1 MATRSTIMDTN
12 SFRPETAA
20 ALDPETRRL
29 TEERDVLGPA
39 YRLFY
44 RTPVHLVKGEG
55 AHVWDADGT
64 EYLDVYNN
72 VASVGH
78 AHPRVVE
85 AIARQASLLNTHTR
99 YLHENILNYA
109 DDILSTMPDE
119 LNRIMFQCTGSE
131 ANDLAVRVAQAYT
144 GGEGVIVTAEAYHG
158 NSALTSKL
166 SPALGTAQDLG
177 LTMRMIPTPDTYR
190 LSIDGKPAS
199 ACTAE
204 EFGGWMAAEVRKA
217 VADMN
222 RHGIRFAALLADSI
236 FSSDG
241 VYPDPVGYLQPVI
254 DTVHE
259 LGGVWIADEVQPGF
273 TRTGDAFW
281 GFERQGIVPDLVT
294 SGKPMA
300 NGLPT
305 SLMAA
310 RQEVLEPFAGSI
322 PYFNTFGGNP
332 VCMAA
337 AQATLD
343 VMRSEDTMGNAK
355 RVGAIFKQAVTDL
368 MPAHPC
374 IGDVRGAG
382 LYIGCE
388 IVKPGT
394 KDPDQAAALDIL
406 ETLRAHHVLTSV
418 CGRFGNI
425 LKLRPP
431 LAELESNHEIVR
443 KIGRAGGIVVSDGRL
458 ERNLNTVESLTQIA
472 KRQGWALQSIV
483 LSAVVAPASASDMRL
498 LRLPADRPTVYAVTR
513 LRMLGDAPLSVETN
527 HLPAYLFPGF
537 LNRDLSMSFYGLFQ
551 QEYKI
556 RPQRVDE
563 TLDYA
568 PACEAAAQR
577 LHVPAGAPTLRINR
591 VAYDQQGRPCE
602 RATDVYDAARIRFTM
617 HHSGF
622 VRLSASQR

>member
-12 SFRPETAA
+12 SFRPEMAD
-20 ALDPETRRL
+20 ALDPETRKL
-29 TEERDVLGPA
+29 TEEREVLGPA

-44 RTPVHLVKGEG
+44 RKPVHLVKGRG
-55 AHVWDADGT
+55 SHLWDADGV

-78 AHPRVVE
+78 CHPRVVE
-85 AIARQASLLNTHTR
+85 AIAKQASELNTHTR

-109 DDILSTMPDE
+109 NDILSTMPDE
-119 LNRIMFQCTGSE
+119 VDRIMFQCTGSE
-131 ANDLAVRVAQAYT
+131 ANDLAVRVAQTYT
-144 GGEGVIVTAEAYHG
+144 GGEGVIVTHEAYHG

-166 SPALGTAQDLG
+166 SPALGTAQTLG

-190 LSIDGKPAS
+190 VEIGGKPAS
-199 ACTAE
+199 ECTAG
-204 EFGGWMAAEVRKA
+204 EFGNWMAGEVRKA

-222 RHGIRFAALLADSI
+222 RHGIKFAALLADSI

-241 VYPDPVGYLQPVI
+241 VYPDPVGYLKPVI

-281 GFERQGIVPDLVT
+281 GFGRQGIVPDLVT

-310 RQEVLEPFAGSI
+310 RHEVLEPFAGSI

-337 AQATLD
+337 AQAVLD
-343 VMRSEDTMGNAK
+343 VMRDEDTMGNAK
-355 RVGAIFKQAVTDL
+355 RVGAVFKKAVSD
-368 MPAHPC
+368 MQEAHPC

-394 KDPDQAAALDIL
+394 KEPDQKAALDIL
-406 ETLRAHHVLTSV
+406 EELRENRILTSV

-431 LAELESNHEIVR
+431 LVFSEDDVDWFI
-443 KIGRAGGIVVSDGRL
+443 DGFGKTL
-458 ERNLNTVESLTQIA
+458 AT
-472 KRQGWALQSIV
+472 
-483 LSAVVAPASASDMRL
+483 
-498 LRLPADRPTVYAVTR
+498 
-513 LRMLGDAPLSVETN
+513 LGL
-527 HLPAYLFPGF
+527 
-537 LNRDLSMSFYGLFQ
+537 
-551 QEYKI
+551 
-556 RPQRVDE
+556 
-563 TLDYA
+563 
-568 PACEAAAQR
+568 
-577 LHVPAGAPTLRINR
+577 
-591 VAYDQQGRPCE
+591 
-602 RATDVYDAARIRFTM
+602 
-617 HHSGF
+617 
-622 VRLSASQR
+622 

>member
-12 SFRPETAA
+12 SFRPEMAD
-20 ALDPETRRL
+20 ALDPETRKL
-29 TEERDVLGPA
+29 TEEREVLGPA

-44 RTPVHLVKGEG
+44 RKPVHLVKGRG
-55 AHVWDADGT
+55 SHLWDADGV

-78 AHPRVVE
+78 CHPRVVE
-85 AIARQASLLNTHTR
+85 AIAKQASELNTHTR

-109 DDILSTMPDE
+109 NDILSTMPDE
-119 LNRIMFQCTGSE
+119 VDRIMFQCTGSE
-131 ANDLAVRVAQAYT
+131 ANDLAVRVAQTYT
-144 GGEGVIVTAEAYHG
+144 GGEGVIVTHEAYHG

-166 SPALGTAQDLG
+166 SPALGTAQTLG

-190 LSIDGKPAS
+190 VEIGGKPAS
-199 ACTAE
+199 ECTAG
-204 EFGGWMAAEVRKA
+204 EFGAWMAGEVRKA

-222 RHGIRFAALLADSI
+222 RHGIKFAALLADSI

-241 VYPDPVGYLQPVI
+241 VYPDPVGYLKPVI

-281 GFERQGIVPDLVT
+281 GFGRQGIVPDLVT

-310 RQEVLEPFAGSI
+310 RHEVLEPFAGSI

-337 AQATLD
+337 AQAVLD
-343 VMRSEDTMGNAK
+343 VMRDEDTMGNAK
-355 RVGAIFKQAVTDL
+355 RVGAVFKKAVSD
-368 MPAHPC
+368 MQEAHPC

-394 KDPDQAAALDIL
+394 KEPDQKAALDIL
-406 ETLRAHHVLTSV
+406 EELRENRILTSV

-431 LAELESNHEIVR
+431 LVFSEDDVDWFI
-443 KIGRAGGIVVSDGRL
+443 DGFGKTL
-458 ERNLNTVESLTQIA
+458 AT
-472 KRQGWALQSIV
+472 
-483 LSAVVAPASASDMRL
+483 
-498 LRLPADRPTVYAVTR
+498 
-513 LRMLGDAPLSVETN
+513 LGL
-527 HLPAYLFPGF
+527 
-537 LNRDLSMSFYGLFQ
+537 
-551 QEYKI
+551 
-556 RPQRVDE
+556 
-563 TLDYA
+563 
-568 PACEAAAQR
+568 
-577 LHVPAGAPTLRINR
+577 
-591 VAYDQQGRPCE
+591 
-602 RATDVYDAARIRFTM
+602 
-617 HHSGF
+617 
-622 VRLSASQR
+622 

>member
-12 SFRPETAA
+12 SFRTEMVNQ
-20 ALDPETRRL
+20 LDPQTRQL
-29 TEERDVLGPA
+29 TQERDVLGPA

-44 RTPVHLVKGEG
+44 RKPVHLVKGRG
-55 AHVWDADGT
+55 SHLWDADGV

-85 AIARQASLLNTHTR
+85 ALSKQAAALNTHTR
-99 YLHENILNYA
+99 YLHENILHYA
-109 DDILSTMPDE
+109 QDILSTMPEE
-119 LNRIMFQCTGSE
+119 LDRIMFQCTGSE
-131 ANDLAVRVAQAYT
+131 ANDLAIRVAQTYT
-144 GGEGVIVTAEAYHG
+144 NGEGVIVTSEAYHG
-158 NSALTSKL
+158 NSALTSGL
-166 SPALGTAQDLG
+166 SPALGTAQTLG

-190 LSIDGKPAS
+190 VQIDGKPAS
-199 ACTAE
+199 ECSAQ
-204 EFGGWMAAEVRKA
+204 EFGIWIANEVRKA
-217 VADMN
+217 VLDME
-222 RHGIRFAALLADSI
+222 RHGIKFAAFLADSI

-241 VYPDPVGYLQPVI
+241 VYPDPIGYLKPVI

-281 GFERQGIVPDLVT
+281 GFERQGIVPDIVT

-305 SLMAA
+305 SLMAVKH
-310 RQEVLEPFAGSI
+310 EVLKPFAEAI

-343 VMRSEDTMGNAK
+343 VMRDENTMGNAK
-355 RVGAIFKQAVTDL
+355 RVGALFKQAVTDL
-368 MPAHPC
+368 MPNHPC

-394 KDPDQAAALDIL
+394 QEPDQETALNIL
-406 ETLRAHHVLTSV
+406 ETLRELHILTSV

-431 LAELESNHEIVR
+431 LVFSENDVDWFME
-443 KIGRAGGIVVSDGRL
+443 
-458 ERNLNTVESLTQIA
+458 
-472 KRQGWALQSIV
+472 
-483 LSAVVAPASASDMRL
+483 
-498 LRLPADRPTVYAVTR
+498 
-513 LRMLGDAPLSVETN
+513 
-527 HLPAYLFPGF
+527 GF
-537 LNRDLSMSFYGLFQ
+537 TTTL
-551 QEYKI
+551 
-556 RPQRVDE
+556 E
-563 TLDYA
+563 TL
-568 PACEAAAQR
+568 
-577 LHVPAGAPTLRINR
+577 
-591 VAYDQQGRPCE
+591 GR
-602 RATDVYDAARIRFTM
+602 
-617 HHSGF
+617 
-622 VRLSASQR
+622 

>member
-12 SFRPETAA
+12 SFRPEMAD
-20 ALDPETRRL
+20 ALDPATRKL

-44 RTPVHLVKGEG
+44 RNPVHLVKGVG
-55 AHVWDADGT
+55 SHLWDADGE

-78 AHPRVVE
+78 CHPRVVE
-85 AIARQASLLNTHTR
+85 ALSKQASMLNTHTR
-99 YLHENILNYA
+99 YLHENILHYA
-109 DDILSTMPDE
+109 EDILSTMPDE
-119 LNRIMFQCTGSE
+119 LDRIMFQCTGSE
-131 ANDLAVRVAQAYT
+131 ANDLAIRVAQTYT
-144 GGEGVIVTAEAYHG
+144 GGEGVIVTHEAYHG

-166 SPALGTAQDLG
+166 SPALGTAQTLG

-190 LSIDGKPAS
+190 LEIGGKAAS
-199 ACTAE
+199 ECTAE
-204 EFGGWMAAEVRKA
+204 EFGNWMAGEVRKA
-217 VADMN
+217 VADME
-222 RHGIRFAALLADSI
+222 RHGIKFAALLADSI

-241 VYPDPVGYLQPVI
+241 VYPDPVGYLKPVI

-281 GFERQGIVPDLVT
+281 GFGRQGIVPDLVT

-310 RQEVLEPFAGSI
+310 RHEVLEPFAGSI

-337 AQATLD
+337 AQAVLD
-343 VMRSEDTMGNAK
+343 VMRDEDTMGNAK
-355 RVGAIFKQAVTDL
+355 KVGKIFKDAVALL
-368 MPAHPC
+368 MPSHPC

-394 KDPDQAAALDIL
+394 KEPDQKAALDIL
-406 ETLRAHHVLTSV
+406 ETLRDNHILTSV
-418 CGRFGNI
+418 CGRYGNI

-431 LAELESNHEIVR
+431 LVFS
-443 KIGRAGGIVVSDGRL
+443 KSD
-458 ERNLNTVESLTQIA
+458 VD
-472 KRQGWALQSIV
+472 WFM
-483 LSAVVAPASASDMRL
+483 D
-498 LRLPADRPTVYAVTR
+498 
-513 LRMLGDAPLSVETN
+513 
-527 HLPAYLFPGF
+527 GF
-537 LNRDLSMSFYGLFQ
+537 TKTL
-551 QEYKI
+551 
-556 RPQRVDE
+556 E
-563 TLDYA
+563 TLK
-568 PACEAAAQR
+568 
-577 LHVPAGAPTLRINR
+577 L
-591 VAYDQQGRPCE
+591 
-602 RATDVYDAARIRFTM
+602 
-617 HHSGF
+617 
-622 VRLSASQR
+622 

>member
-12 SFRPETAA
+12 SFRSEMAA

-343 VMRSEDTMGNAK
+343 VMRSEDTMGNSK
-355 RVGAIFKQAVTDL
+355 RVGAVFKQAVADL
-368 MPAHPC
+368 MPTHPC

-568 PACEAAAQR
+568 LACEAAAQR

>member
-12 SFRPETAA
+12 SFRPEMAD
-20 ALDPETRRL
+20 ALDPETRKL
-29 TEERDVLGPA
+29 TEEREVLGPA

-44 RTPVHLVKGEG
+44 RKPVHLVKGRG
-55 AHVWDADGT
+55 SHLWDADGV

-78 AHPRVVE
+78 CHPRVVE
-85 AIARQASLLNTHTR
+85 AIAKQASELNTHTR

-109 DDILSTMPDE
+109 NDILSTMPDE
-119 LNRIMFQCTGSE
+119 VDRIMFQCTGSE
-131 ANDLAVRVAQAYT
+131 ANDLAVRVAQTYT
-144 GGEGVIVTAEAYHG
+144 GGEGVIVTHEAYHG

-166 SPALGTAQDLG
+166 SPALGTAQTLG

-190 LSIDGKPAS
+190 VEIGGKPAS
-199 ACTAE
+199 ECTAG
-204 EFGGWMAAEVRKA
+204 EFGAWMAGQVREA

-222 RHGIRFAALLADSI
+222 RHGIKFAALLADSI

-241 VYPDPVGYLQPVI
+241 VYPDPVGYLKPVI

-281 GFERQGIVPDLVT
+281 GFGRQGIVPDLVT

-310 RQEVLEPFAGSI
+310 RHEVLEPFAGSI

-337 AQATLD
+337 AQAVLD
-343 VMRSEDTMGNAK
+343 VMRDEDTMGNAK
-355 RVGAIFKQAVTDL
+355 RVGAVFKKAVSD
-368 MPAHPC
+368 MQEAHPC

-394 KDPDQAAALDIL
+394 KEPDQKAALDIL
-406 ETLRAHHVLTSV
+406 EELRENRILTSV

-431 LAELESNHEIVR
+431 LVFSEDDVDWFI
-443 KIGRAGGIVVSDGRL
+443 DGFGKTL
-458 ERNLNTVESLTQIA
+458 AT
-472 KRQGWALQSIV
+472 
-483 LSAVVAPASASDMRL
+483 
-498 LRLPADRPTVYAVTR
+498 
-513 LRMLGDAPLSVETN
+513 LGL
-527 HLPAYLFPGF
+527 
-537 LNRDLSMSFYGLFQ
+537 
-551 QEYKI
+551 
-556 RPQRVDE
+556 
-563 TLDYA
+563 
-568 PACEAAAQR
+568 
-577 LHVPAGAPTLRINR
+577 
-591 VAYDQQGRPCE
+591 
-602 RATDVYDAARIRFTM
+602 
-617 HHSGF
+617 
-622 VRLSASQR
+622 

>member
-12 SFRPETAA
+12 SFRPEMAQN
-20 ALDPETRRL
+20 LDPKTRRL

-44 RTPVHLVKGEG
+44 RNPVHLVKGLG
-55 AHVWDADGT
+55 SHVWDADGI

-78 AHPRVVE
+78 CHPRVVD
-85 AIARQASLLNTHTR
+85 AMTRQASQLNTHTR

-109 DDILSTMPDE
+109 QDILSTMPSEIDQ
-119 LNRIMFQCTGSE
+119 IMFQCTGSE

-144 GGEGVIVTAEAYHG
+144 GGEGVIVTHEAYHG

-166 SPALGTAQDLG
+166 SPALGTAQTLG

-190 LSIDGKPAS
+190 LTVGGRNLSDGGVQD
-199 ACTAE
+199 
-204 EFGGWMAAEVRKA
+204 FGEWMAGEIRKA

-222 RHGIRFAALLADSI
+222 RHGIAFAAFLADSI

-241 VYPDPVGYLQPVI
+241 VYPDPAGYLKPVI
-254 DTVHE
+254 DAVHE

-310 RQEVLEPFAGSI
+310 RHEVLEPFAASI

-337 AQATLD
+337 AQAVLD
-343 VMRSEDTMGNAK
+343 VMRDEDTMGNAK
-355 RVGAIFKQAVTDL
+355 RVGKVFKDAVVQL
-368 MPAHPC
+368 QFLHPC

-388 IVKPGT
+388 IVKPGSNE
-394 KDPDQAAALDIL
+394 PDQVSALNIL
-406 ETLRAHHVLTSV
+406 ETLRSNHILTSV
-418 CGRFGNI
+418 CGRYGNI

-431 LAELESNHEIVR
+431 LVFNENDVDWFA
-443 KIGRAGGIVVSDGRL
+443 DGF
-458 ERNLNTVESLTQIA
+458 S
-472 KRQGWALQSIV
+472 K
-483 LSAVVAPASASDMRL
+483 
-498 LRLPADRPTVYAVTR
+498 
-513 LRMLGDAPLSVETN
+513 
-527 HLPAYLFPGF
+527 
-537 LNRDLSMSFYGLFQ
+537 
-551 QEYKI
+551 
-556 RPQRVDE
+556 
-563 TLDYA
+563 TLDD
-568 PACEAAAQR
+568 
-577 LHVPAGAPTLRINR
+577 LKL
-591 VAYDQQGRPCE
+591 
-602 RATDVYDAARIRFTM
+602 
-617 HHSGF
+617 
-622 VRLSASQR
+622 